1 MNSKK
6 PDIIV
11 DVTGEVCPIPLIEF
25 RKAVT
30 SANKDEI
37 IQIIGTHEDS
47 KKEIPLAA
55 EGMGLEVISIEDE
68 GGLWKITV
76 KKNK

>member
-1 MNSKK
+1 MNSNK

-30 SANKDEI
+30 SAKKGEI
-37 IQIIGTHEDS
+37 VQIIGTHEDS

-55 EGMGLEVISIEDE
+55 EGMGLEVISIEEE
-68 GGLWKITV
+68 GGLWKITIR
-76 KKNK
+76 KTK

>member
-1 MNSKK
+1 MNLKK

-30 SANKDEI
+30 SAKKDEI

-55 EGMGLEVISIEDE
+55 EGMGLEIISIEDE
-68 GGLWKITV
+68 EGLWKITV
-76 KKNK
+76 RKTK

>member
-1 MNSKK
+1 LNSIK

-11 DVTGEVCPIPLIEF
+11 DVTGEICPIPLIEF
-25 RKAVT
+25 RKAIA
-30 SANKDEI
+30 SAKKGEV

-55 EGMGLEVISIEDE
+55 EGMGLEIISIEDE
-68 GGLWKITV
+68 QGLWKITV
-76 KKNK
+76 RKNK